1 MGDAAVYDLAA
12 VVAERDALTQKLK
25 ASEAEVAQI
34 GSYCQTLTD
43 AKVELAAELGEAQAE
58 VALRKSEVEL
68 FRDKLKALC
77 DEVAKLKAERDAL
90 KAEVAQADAEYQD
103 AITLAQSNKDR
114 LDVALAEVARLSA
127 ACAAKDAALSKALG
141 YVDLDNDALIS
152 KCLAALKGTAGTNW
166 IDATGAVEAIAD
178 HGCID
183 GSGVLVAA
191 NVPDDWAGAT
201 VKIVRV
207 KP

>member
-12 VVAERDALTQKLK
+12 VIAERDT
-25 ASEAEVAQI
+25 
-34 GSYCQTLTD
+34 
-43 AKVELAAELGEAQAE
+43 LAAEKADCEKFLKEGERLDECLERWRAD
-58 VALRKSEVEL
+58 ALAVLELLTQEKVKSESL
-68 FRDKLKALC
+68 A
-77 DEVAKLKAERDAL
+77 
-90 KAEVAQADAEYQD
+90 AEVAQADAEYQD

-141 YVDLDNDALIS
+141 YVDLDNDDLIS

>member
-1 MGDAAVYDLAA
+1 MVSRRHWPVRRNVTDEACIAKAAS
-12 VVAERDALTQKLK
+12 VVE
-25 ASEAEVAQI
+25 
-34 GSYCQTLTD
+34 
-43 AKVELAAELGEAQAE
+43 ELADTN
-58 VALRKSEVEL
+58 VL
-68 FRDKLKALC
+68 F
-77 DEVAKLKAERDAL
+77 
-90 KAEVAQADAEYQD
+90 QD
-103 AITLAQSNKDR
+103 AITLAQMNKERGDA
-114 LDVALAEVARLSA
+114 ALAEVARLSA

-152 KCLAALKGTAGTNW
+152 KCLAALKGTAGTGW

-191 NVPDDWAGAT
+191 NVPDDWAGAS